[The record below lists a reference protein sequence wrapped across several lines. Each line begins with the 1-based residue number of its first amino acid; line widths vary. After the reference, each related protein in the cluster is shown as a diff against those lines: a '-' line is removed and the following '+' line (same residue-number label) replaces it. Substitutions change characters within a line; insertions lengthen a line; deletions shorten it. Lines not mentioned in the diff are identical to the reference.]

1 MIFALQLHEN
11 NGPALF
17 ASRLSRHI
25 FFLILLW
32 PIYELLNIYKYL
44 FFMEIFFFF
53 LRFSKQAQ
61 EPRAK
66 PSMHETSRQMKKI
79 LTIYKKGNNKI
90 K

>member
-25 FFLILLW
+25 FFLILLR

-53 LRFSKQAQ
+53 SDFPNKRRNPELS
-61 EPRAK
+61 PRC
-66 PSMHETSRQMKKI
+66 MKHR
-79 LTIYKKGNNKI
+79 GR
-90 K
+90 